1 MSCNDDI
8 WTIFT
13 NFTIIKSVQIA
24 ITKSRE
30 AADHG
35 PTLPYAQGAATPRV
49 EQRKG
54 HLGMGI
60 SNNNRTA
67 TIWLFN
73 IAMV

>member
-1 MSCNDDI
+1 MSCNDI

-35 PTLPYAQGAATPRV
+35 PTLPYAQGATSRASQTERV
-49 EQRKG
+49 TWG
-54 HLGMGI
+54 WALV
-60 SNNNRTA
+60 T
-67 TIWLFN
+67 TIGQLPSGYLT
-73 IAMV
+73 